1 MEISQPQSARFLS
14 DNMELLGFGDP
25 CSALIQ
31 AVKELF
37 ENGTVHRWKSS
48 CSFMLSTHV
57 ALDAIQYTEAGMI
70 AVRLKEVEHD
80 ANVLEIVCTDTGIGL
95 KAALLYSQ
103 NHASIVDSSLKVTST
118 LNSSEFYYAELVIDP
133 EAHDNGYSKR
143 FHVSEAHKSFS
154 GTEIRLQLPRPHHLV
169 DALRMLMPYFDNL
182 RYCLAASV
190 SVDFSCD
197 IPGFDQYQVCCASQL
212 SPLERFLDAFKC
224 PYESLAHANVDWK
237 SFHVNCLA
245 LSPYLDETN
254 LDGRCPVT
262 IHIMRFANHVP
273 LLPRKDVYA
282 CAMTIA
288 VQRSDWK
295 ALGYKCVVGAS
306 MYAPLQLV
314 PLSINERSASV
325 QEPKHV
331 VVAIDVDTCGAPA
344 KFTSLTKTALVEASY
359 LQGVSQCMA
368 LVLDQLARIYPIL
381 FRRANRSH
389 TLATEYAPL
398 IATAVSSI
406 LVNATYA
413 GVNVEHFEPGRPL
426 YGVQSRVELDQRVL
440 DHMTSLL
447 RPHS

>member
-37 ENGTVHRWKSS
+37 ENGT
-48 CSFMLSTHV
+48 
-57 ALDAIQYTEAGMI
+57 
-70 AVRLKEVEHD
+70 
-80 ANVLEIVCTDTGIGL
+80 
-95 KAALLYSQ
+95 
-103 NHASIVDSSLKVTST
+103 
-118 LNSSEFYYAELVIDP
+118 
-133 EAHDNGYSKR
+133 SKR

-169 DALRMLMPYFDNL
+169 DALHVLMPYFDNL
-182 RYCLAASV
+182 RYCLATSV

-197 IPGFDQYQVCCASQL
+197 IPGFNQYQVCCASQL

-224 PYESLAHANVDWK
+224 PYESLAHADVDWK

-295 ALGYKCVVGAS
+295 ALGYKCVVGTS

-368 LVLDQLARIYPIL
+368 LALDQLARIYPIL